1 MQVTTRYEQT
11 SRRNK
16 IEDAPPTLGGQPFF
30 VEVASRGL
38 IDHPAVSQH
47 SDTVAQIE
55 DLFEAMGHVE
65 DRDAIAGQIAA
76 YRQAHGGRTSMQ
88 SGVQRRRPD
97 AFVTRPSRAGF

>member
-88 SGVQRRRPD
+88 SGVQRRR
-97 AFVTRPSRAGF
+97 AGF